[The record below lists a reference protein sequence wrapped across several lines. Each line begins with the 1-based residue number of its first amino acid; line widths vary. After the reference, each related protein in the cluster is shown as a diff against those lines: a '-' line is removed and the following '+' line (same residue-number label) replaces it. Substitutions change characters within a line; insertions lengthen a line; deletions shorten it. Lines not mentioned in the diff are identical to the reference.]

1 MRIDVMGVGFDSLTM
16 DEAVARARDLM
27 AERRAAYV
35 VTPNPE
41 IVMLCR
47 EDPAAMQAVQ
57 GADLVLPDGIGVIYG
72 AKILGTPLRAKLP
85 GIDFASALMAQM
97 GQEGKSVFLLG
108 AKPGVADAAAEKMRA
123 RFPGLVIAGTN
134 DGYFQDDDPVVE
146 KINAAHPDL
155 LLVCLGAPKQELWMQ
170 RNAPRL
176 RVGLMAGLGGSLDVF
191 AGNVKRA
198 PKFFQKL
205 GLEWFYRLLKEPKRI
220 GRMMKLPKFLFAAI
234 GCKLWGRNAMAKG
247 KLIVLEGIDGSGKS
261 AQYRRLCARFD
272 EMGMAYH
279 HIVFPR
285 YDQESSALIRMYLN
299 GAFGAHPSDVNAYA
313 ASTFFAVDRYAS
325 YRTDWGEIYE
335 NGGLILSDRYTTSN
349 AIHQGSKLPE
359 AELPAFFDWLYD
371 LEYGKMGLPRPD
383 LVLYLDVDLP
393 TSLKRMQ
400 HRQEKHNT
408 KADIH
413 EQDVAYL
420 ENCLRI
426 GRLAAAHYGWTVVP
440 FMKDGA
446 ERELEEKHEEIFSI
460 IRSAL

>member
-1 MRIDVMGVGFDSLTM
+1 
-16 DEAVARARDLM
+16 
-27 AERRAAYV
+27 
-35 VTPNPE
+35 
-41 IVMLCR
+41 
-47 EDPAAMQAVQ
+47 
-57 GADLVLPDGIGVIYG
+57 
-72 AKILGTPLRAKLP
+72 
-85 GIDFASALMAQM
+85 
-97 GQEGKSVFLLG
+97 
-108 AKPGVADAAAEKMRA
+108 
-123 RFPGLVIAGTN
+123 
-134 DGYFQDDDPVVE
+134 
-146 KINAAHPDL
+146 
-155 LLVCLGAPKQELWMQ
+155 
-170 RNAPRL
+170 
-176 RVGLMAGLGGSLDVF
+176 
-191 AGNVKRA
+191 
-198 PKFFQKL
+198 
-205 GLEWFYRLLKEPKRI
+205 
-220 GRMMKLPKFLFAAI
+220 
-234 GCKLWGRNAMAKG
+234 MAKG

-313 ASTFFAVDRYAS
+313 ASTFFAVDRY
-325 YRTDWGEIYE
+325 
-335 NGGLILSDRYTTSN
+335 TTSN

-400 HRQEKHNT
+400 HRQEKQNT

-413 EQDVAYL
+413 EQDVSYL

-426 GRLAAAHYGWTVVP
+426 GRLAAAHYGWTIVP

-446 ERELEEKHEEIFSI
+446 ERALEEKHEEIFSI